1 MKKRILLFMVIFLFS
16 AEFYS
21 LHAQSRARRQAM
33 LENEGERNPI
43 VPKVPLKAEIFSI
56 IGLKIEEAGDFF
68 TISIYFNA
76 AVDTNSLRAE
86 HIFINERRLPSETE
100 FLFNKNRHMARFTM
114 PKTEGEFF
122 IRITN
127 LRSSGGKIMNPT
139 EIKNLE
145 PNSFYKYSR
154 GKNKWQKSSL

>member
-1 MKKRILLFMVIFLFS
+1 MVIFLFS

-33 LENEGERNPI
+33 QEN
-43 VPKVPLKAEIFSI
+43 
-56 IGLKIEEAGDFF
+56 
-68 TISIYFNA
+68 
-76 AVDTNSLRAE
+76 
-86 HIFINERRLPSETE
+86 
-100 FLFNKNRHMARFTM
+100 
-114 PKTEGEFF
+114 EGEFF

-154 GKNKWQKSSL
+154 GKNKWQKSGSCPFGCDATPAQRA